1 MLKTLTCAAA
11 AALPLLAQAQ
21 GGEAWQACTAIGD
34 AQRRLACFD
43 DWAKGQRPAPAA
55 SVPAPPAP
63 SPSPAAAAPT
73 PATPAAPEATTGQ
86 QAKTGLTEPPRRGLR
101 LTDSDNC
108 HEAVSELSRF
118 WETEPGHD
126 CGTFGI
132 RGYRPI
138 SIAVATGNTVNEQPT
153 SGNPANNAT
162 TATDYRTTEARLQL
176 SLRTKVAQGIF
187 SYGERG
193 LDSLWLAYSQL
204 SYWQLFTPAL
214 SRPFR
219 NTDHEPEI
227 LYVTP
232 IQTPQPGEWRWRVGG
247 LGLVHQSNG
256 QALPLSRSWN
266 RVYVMAA
273 AERDGLQVQGRLWNR
288 LDEDPA
294 KDDNPGISDYIGRG
308 ELLVRWHADRKN
320 LFAFTARHG
329 LKKDSHGSVRVEWF
343 HALADSGFGLPSGL
357 RLHTQ
362 LFSGYGDTLLDYNK
376 ARTMFSIGLS
386 LVDW

>member
-1 MLKTLTCAAA
+1 MLKKLTCVAA
-11 AALPLLAQAQ
+11 AALPLAAAAQ
-21 GGEAWQACTAIGD
+21 GGDAWQACLD
-34 AQRRLACFD
+34 LRDNERRLACFD
-43 DWAKGQRPAPAA
+43 NWAKGQRTPATPPAPA
-55 SVPAPPAP
+55 PAEP
-63 SPSPAAAAPT
+63 PAAAAPP
-73 PATPAAPEATTGQ
+73 PAPVPPAPEPASGQ

-101 LTDSDNC
+101 LTSSDNC
-108 HEAVSELSRF
+108 HEATSELSRF
-118 WETEPGHD
+118 WETEQGHD

-138 SIAVATGNTVNEQPT
+138 SIAVATADTVNEQPT

-162 TATDYRTTEARLQL
+162 TATDYRTTEARLQI

-204 SYWQLFTPAL
+204 SYWQIFTPQL

-227 LYVTP
+227 LYVAP
-232 IQTPQPGEWRWRVGG
+232 VQSARPGEWRLRVGG

-256 QALPLSRSWN
+256 QNLPLSRSWN

-288 LDEDPA
+288 LDEEPA

-308 ELLVRWHADRKN
+308 EVLVRWHADRKN
-320 LFAFTARHG
+320 LFTFTGRHG
-329 LKKDSHGSVRVEWF
+329 LKKDSHGSVRLEWF
-343 HALADSGFGLPSGL
+343 HALADTGSGLPSGL

-362 LFSGYGDTLLDYNK
+362 IFSGYGDTLLDYNRP
-376 ARTMFSIGLS
+376 RTMFSIGLS